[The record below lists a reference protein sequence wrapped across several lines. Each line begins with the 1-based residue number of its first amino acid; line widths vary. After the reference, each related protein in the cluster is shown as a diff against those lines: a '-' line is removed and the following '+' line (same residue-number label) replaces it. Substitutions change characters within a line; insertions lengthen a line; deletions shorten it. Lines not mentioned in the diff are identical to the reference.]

1 MNHTVFSPAIYNP
14 SVVLAATAATANVA
28 VTGDNVGGT
37 GAKLPVRITNAGPN
51 AAFLNFGTTSAV
63 TASTTT
69 GMEILSGVSE
79 VFLIPGSAG
88 VAYVAAIC
96 AAAQTASLSITPGAL
111 N

>member
-1 MNHTVFSPAIYNP
+1 MNHTVFSPAIYNT
-14 SVVLAATAATANVA
+14 STTLAATATTANVA

-63 TASTTT
+63 TATTAA
-69 GMEILSGVSE
+69 GMELLSGTSE
-79 VFLIPGSAG
+79 VFLIPASVG

-96 AAAQTASLSITPGAL
+96 AATQTAALSITPGTL